1 VQIER
6 DVTAIVKTFERPE
19 SLRRLVRSIKKFY
32 PKLHIIVADDSF
44 QSTPIA
50 QVEYI
55 RLSPDS
61 GVSVGRNA
69 CLERVKTPFFL
80 LLDDDNEFS
89 RGTRIEHLLA
99 TIQAFDVDMAAGEY
113 VRCKRRLLWTR
124 ERPEPFVGTITRV
137 GSELTITPGYRVVKP
152 GLNRCDLAHNFFAAR
167 TKQIRK
173 IGGWADVLKINE
185 HAEFFV
191 RFKEHGL
198 KAAYCPEVTVRHW
211 FARPA
216 NYVRYRDRNFRPKA
230 AQLMG
235 ITKLTDMSGRVHEF
249 PVGRAA

>member
-1 VQIER
+1 MPIER
-6 DVTAIVKTFERPE
+6 DVTAIINTFERSQ
-19 SLRRLVRSIKKFY
+19 SLRRLVRSIRKFY
-32 PKLHIIVADDSF
+32 PKLHIIVADGSF
-44 QSTPIA
+44 QPNPIA

-55 RLSPDS
+55 RLPPDS
-61 GVSVGRNA
+61 GVSSGRNA

-89 RGTRIEHLLA
+89 RCTRIERLLA
-99 TIQAFDVDMAAGEY
+99 TIQDFDVDLAAGEY
-113 VRCKRRLLWTR
+113 TRCKSRLLWIR
-124 ERPEPFVGTITRV
+124 KKPEPFVGTIKRV
-137 GSELTITPGYRVVKP
+137 GSQLTITPGYRVVKP
-152 GLNRCDLAHNFFAAR
+152 GLNSCDLAHNFFVAR
-167 TKQIRK
+167 TERIRK

-191 RFKEHGL
+191 RFKERGL

-211 FARPA
+211 FARSA
-216 NYVRYRDRNFRPKA
+216 NYVRYRDRNFWPLA

-235 ITKLTDMSGRVHEF
+235 ITKLIDMSGRVHEF